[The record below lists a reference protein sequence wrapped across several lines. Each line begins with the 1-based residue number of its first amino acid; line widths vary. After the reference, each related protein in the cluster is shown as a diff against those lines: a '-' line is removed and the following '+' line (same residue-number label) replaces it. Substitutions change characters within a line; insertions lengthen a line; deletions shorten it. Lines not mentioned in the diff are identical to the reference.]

1 MKIKN
6 DDYFMQVAYK
16 EAKKAYEIGEI
27 PVGTVI
33 ILNEKIISKGHNLRD
48 TTNIVTKH
56 AEIIAIEK
64 ANKKLKNWR
73 LNECIMYTT
82 LQPCNMCM
90 SVIKSSKIKKI
101 IFAARSNERSDL
113 LIEERQIIN
122 KVMIDKSVSLIQK
135 AFLKIRKNKIK
146 KK

>member
-16 EAKKAYEIGEI
+16 EAEKAYEIGEI

-90 SVIKSSKIKKI
+90 SVIKSSKITIKI
-101 IFAARSNERSDL
+101 YLHVL
-113 LIEERQIIN
+113 L
-122 KVMIDKSVSLIQK
+122 V
-135 AFLKIRKNKIK
+135 
-146 KK
+146 